1 MSLIF
6 LSGKRPIAAE
16 AQVRAILLALSL
28 PLRFSVRERQI
39 IGAWN
44 LVTLA
49 PEVDLSQQNGV
60 VVFE

>member
-1 MSLIF
+1 MSLVF
-6 LSGKRPIAAE
+6 LSGKRLIAAE

-39 IGAWN
+39 IGASN
-44 LVTLA
+44 LVSLA
-49 PEVDLSQQNGV
+49 PEVGLSQQNGV

>member
-1 MSLIF
+1 MSLVF
-6 LSGKRPIAAE
+6 LSGKTLIAAE

-39 IGAWN
+39 IGASK
-44 LVTLA
+44 LVSLA
-49 PEVDLSQQNGV
+49 PEVGLSQQNGV